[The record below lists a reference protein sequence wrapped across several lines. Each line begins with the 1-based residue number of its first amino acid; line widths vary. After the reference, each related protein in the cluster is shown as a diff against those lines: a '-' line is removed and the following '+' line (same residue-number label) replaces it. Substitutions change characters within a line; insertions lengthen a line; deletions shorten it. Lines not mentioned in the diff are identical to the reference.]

1 MKSTRRVID
10 SLSKG
15 MRQMAIPLGVGVA
28 IGGIIPA
35 SGGTTYYSGKGASN
49 GTVLSTVVKWYTDES
64 RTTLADPQPTPTEND
79 DNTYVFLESM
89 KMTDNFSFP
98 EGTHVWFGTSAKRW
112 APNCQSVKWT
122 IPDCTIYGISY
133 TGNYGS
139 GGGFYGNYRLVNT
152 SQGIAFG
159 SSNLKDNTTYGL
171 TLSGTFTGESD
182 VVITLAIGGSYT
194 GDGVNSYS
202 NIRFDGDFSGYKG
215 KFSANA
221 WTLAKLQTGGNILH
235 FKSASSMGD
244 PSSPFTD
251 AVTLRHRSMLRI
263 DEAVTQTS
271 ARGMTLDLSAG
282 QFASLYAPNATDSWT
297 LRAPLYGCAEGT
309 LKKDGAGTVTLAGSM
324 TATNL
329 CVAAGTLV
337 VTNGASF
344 AAGTVITVASG
355 AKLIYPRFGAIPNVT
370 VVVEEGGTYINSS
383 LTAIPFDGTVV
394 ETVDCTTV
402 TAAERAVMPRPI
414 SVALTQSIPVPFS
427 ETNRWAIATFDASA
441 GFTGADFTDATAKTY
456 DRLPTTWL
464 EAETADGTTTLYL
477 VARPAI
483 RYTRAGS
490 DKSMGTAGNWSDEKK
505 PHDGADYYSDTATPN
520 ETRTGG
526 GSAIPSFNFPGET
539 LTLARGMAV
548 YAQDSYVKELR
559 LLGDCQVSVV
569 HASNSSGVY
578 STSYKPRI
586 FRGRCDIGASATDSK
601 PAVLSVDLR
610 TTYTDLQSELVG
622 TGTFRFYTATKSVEN
637 GGEGIYP
644 FYFTGMSTNFLGRLD
659 ISTAA
664 SACFMDMYVTN
675 GAAFGGPLPAYSANA
690 VRINPNSGTVDAA
703 HAVSIT
709 AMADTTVAAANRGW
723 FMVGGTLGAS
733 NGVTFV
739 FAPPTLT
746 LTTKLCKTGGGTLAM
761 GCNTIGAG
769 TAFAV
774 EEGYVK
780 ALSAGC
786 CTNLDLTVS
795 AGAGIKADLAPSDE
809 TVAAKG
815 LIAKSIQPAEE
826 GGTILAAADMPEGDE
841 PKFSAVICTVPST
854 QADLSNTLKA
864 ANIHGYTGRI
874 EKDAETFAAEGLVT
888 YTATWTKTGLTVIF
902 R

>member
-1 MKSTRRVID
+1 MKLQKEIV
-10 SLSKG
+10 LGKG
-15 MRQMAIPLGVGVA
+15 RNFTIFVCLLALATG
-28 IGGIIPA
+28 A

-49 GTVLSTVVKWYTDES
+49 GTVLSTIVKWYTDES

-98 EGTHVWFGTSAKRW
+98 EGTHVWFGTAGKRW

-133 TGNYGS
+133 TGNHGS

-171 TLSGTFTGESD
+171 TFPGTFTGESD
-182 VVITLAIGGSYT
+182 VVINLSIGGSYT

-202 NIRFDGDFSGYKG
+202 DIRFDGDFSGYKG
-215 KFSANA
+215 KFSASA
-221 WTLAKLQTGGNILH
+221 WTLAKLQTAGNILH

-244 PSSPFTD
+244 PYSPFTD
-251 AVTLRHRSMLRI
+251 AVTLRHRSMLWI

-271 ARGMTLDLSAG
+271 ARGITLDLSAG
-282 QFASLYAPNATDSWT
+282 QFASLYAPKASDCWT
-297 LRAPLYGCAEGT
+297 LRAPLYGCVEGT

-329 CVAAGTLV
+329 CVAAGTLI

-427 ETNRWAIATFDASA
+427 ETNRLAIATFDASA
-441 GFTGADFTDATAKTY
+441 GFTAADFTDATAKTY

-505 PHDGADYYSDTATPN
+505 PHGGADYYSDTAAPSD
-520 ETRTGG
+520 TRTGG

-539 LTLARGMAV
+539 LTLARGIAV

-559 LLGDCQVSVV
+559 LLGGCQVSVV

-622 TGTFRFYTATKSVEN
+622 TGTFRFYTATKSVED

-664 SACFMDMYVTN
+664 STSFMDMYVTN
-675 GAAFGGPLPAYSANA
+675 GAAFGGPLPAYSADA

-709 AMADTTVAAANRGW
+709 AMADTTVDAANRGW

-739 FAPPTLT
+739 FSPPTLT
-746 LTTKLCKTGGGTLAM
+746 LASTLCKTGGGTLAL
-761 GCNTIGAG
+761 GCDTVGG
-769 TAFAV
+769 GRTFAV
-774 EEGYVK
+774 KEGYVK
-780 ALSAGC
+780 ALSACC
-786 CTNLDLTVS
+786 CTNLNLTVS
-795 AGAGIKADLAPSDE
+795 AGAGIKADLAPADA

-815 LIAKSIQPAEE
+815 LIAKSIQPAEA
-826 GGTILAAADMPEGDE
+826 GDKILVAPDLPQDFAMP
-841 PKFSAVICTVPST
+841 PKFSVVACTVPAEQT
-854 QADLSNTLKA
+854 DLTDALRA
-864 ANIHGYTGRI
+864 AYVSKYSGRI
-874 EKDAETFAAEGLVT
+874 EKDAETFASEGLVT

>member
-1 MKSTRRVID
+1 MK
-10 SLSKG
+10 LQKG
-15 MRQMAIPLGVGVA
+15 IVLGKGRNLALFVCLVA
-28 IGGIIPA
+28 LATGA

-49 GTVLSTVVKWYTDES
+49 GTVLSTIVKWYTDES

-98 EGTHVWFGTSAKRW
+98 EGTHVWFGTAGKRW

-133 TGNYGS
+133 TGNHGS

-171 TLSGTFTGESD
+171 TFPGTFTGESD
-182 VVITLAIGGSYT
+182 VVINLSIGGSYT

-215 KFSANA
+215 KFSASA
-221 WTLAKLQTGGNILH
+221 WTLAKLQTAGNILH

-271 ARGMTLDLSAG
+271 ARGITLDLSAG

-297 LRAPLYGCAEGT
+297 LRAPLYGCAAGT

-344 AAGTVITVASG
+344 AAGTVITVAPG

-427 ETNRWAIATFDASA
+427 ETNRLAIATFDAAA
-441 GFTGADFTDATAKTY
+441 GFTAADFTDVTAKAY

-477 VARPAI
+477 VVRPAI

-505 PHDGADYYSDTATPN
+505 PHGGADYYSDTATPN

-539 LTLARGMAV
+539 LTLANGMAV

-559 LLGDCQVSVV
+559 LLGGCQVSVV
-569 HASNSSGVY
+569 HASNASGVY

-601 PAVLSVDLR
+601 PAILSVDLR

-622 TGTFRFYTATKSVEN
+622 TGTFRFYTATKSVED

-664 SACFMDMYVTN
+664 NTSFMDMYVTN

-690 VRINPNSGTVDAA
+690 VRINPNTGTVDPA
-703 HAVSIT
+703 HAISIT
-709 AMADTTVAAANRGW
+709 AMADTTVDAANRGW

-739 FAPPTLT
+739 FSPPTLT
-746 LTTKLCKTGGGTLAM
+746 LASTLCKTGGGTLAL
-761 GCNTIGAG
+761 GCDTIGAG

-786 CTNLDLTVS
+786 CTNLNLAVS
-795 AGAGIKADLAPSDE
+795 DGAGIKADLAPADA

-815 LIAKSIQPAEE
+815 LIAKSILPAET
-826 GGTILAAADMPEGDE
+826 GGTILVAPDIPQDFAMP
-841 PKFSAVICTVPST
+841 PKFSVVACTVPAE
-854 QADLSNTLKA
+854 QADLTDTLRA
-864 ANIHGYTGRI
+864 AYVSKYTGRI
-874 EKDAETFAAEGLVT
+874 EKDAETFASEGLVT
-888 YTATWTKTGLTVIF
+888 YTATWTKTGFTVIF